1 MCSNGGL
8 VKRLASSFLGA
19 SSLSVWNMDV
29 VGFPTFS
36 SSFLGNLS
44 WLGVNVT
51 DSISEGYQ
59 VLLWLSRRFV

>member
-1 MCSNGGL
+1 
-8 VKRLASSFLGA
+8 
-19 SSLSVWNMDV
+19 MDV